1 MHHAKNGADGGAP
14 TRPEAAIT
22 VVQNMKRQILGLVAT
37 LIFVAG
43 CSGQS
48 GKEYLGKWENVKNPK
63 DQVEVVRNGD
73 NFLLRATR
81 ANFFTGKVETQ
92 SVPATLKDGGLQME
106 GGMGT
111 VTLAVDHSNGHLVGG
126 GLEYKRPN

>member
-1 MHHAKNGADGGAP
+1 MRHANNGADDGAP
-14 TRPEAAIT
+14 HRPDAAIT
-22 VVQNMKRQILGLVAT
+22 VIQNMKKQFLGVVAT
-37 LIFVAG
+37 LLFVAG

-63 DQVEVVRNGD
+63 DQVQVVRNGD
-73 NFLLRATR
+73 NFMLKVTR

-92 SVPATLKDGGLQME
+92 SAPATLKDGSLQMD

-111 VTLAVDHSNGHLVGG
+111 VTLAVDHSTGHLVGG
-126 GLEYKRPN
+126 GLKYKRLN